1 MNLKKNFI
9 LSSICIFILSFLSHF
24 AYDIF
29 PNTFTSIFF
38 PVNESIFEHTKMIF
52 TTMMIWGIIDYF
64 IVKKKYRKNF
74 ITSLLFSTII
84 TILSLVIIFT
94 PYFYLSGKKEIM
106 FITLTI
112 YFISILIGQLAN
124 YFLLKLKEE
133 LKLLNFISI
142 ILIPI
147 IFTIYGILTYY
158 PVKSELWYDYSNN
171 KYGLYKHYK

>member
-9 LSSICIFILSFLSHF
+9 LSSICIFVLSFLSHF

-29 PNTFTSIFF
+29 PNVLTSIFF

-64 IVKKKYRKNF
+64 IIKKDYRKNF
-74 ITSLLFSTII
+74 ISSLFLSTII

-94 PYFYLSGKKEIM
+94 PYFYLSGKKELM
-106 FITLTI
+106 FITLII
-112 YFISILIGQLAN
+112 YFISIIIGQIVN
-124 YFLLKLKEE
+124 YFLLKRKEE
-133 LKLLNFISI
+133 LKLLNYTSI

-147 IFTIYGILTYY
+147 IFTIYGVLTYY
-158 PVKSELWYDYSNN
+158 PVKSGLWYDYSNH
-171 KYGLYKHYK
+171 KYGLYIHY